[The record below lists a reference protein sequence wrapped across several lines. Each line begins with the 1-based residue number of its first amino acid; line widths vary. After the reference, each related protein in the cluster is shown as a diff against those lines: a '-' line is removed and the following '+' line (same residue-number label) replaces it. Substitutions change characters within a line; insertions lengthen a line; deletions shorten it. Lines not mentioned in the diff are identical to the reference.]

1 MPHVPPDIRNDTS
14 QALVDVTCTLGL
26 PGFDDRA
33 RGTPR
38 RFFGCSA
45 VLRRWFPMCR
55 KKFLT
60 RWATAIAFC
69 LCVTAAPSALADNTP
84 ACVAKVSA
92 YVAELDQLLSTKIP
106 WYLPDNIGPYD
117 ELQRKYF
124 PFGDC
129 DGDPILIEATKS
141 RFLQDIGYNPR
152 SKNDIVQFS
161 NGFVRIG
168 FIYDGKKRKVER
180 SGPVWVRDS
189 FFNP

>member
-1 MPHVPPDIRNDTS
+1 
-14 QALVDVTCTLGL
+14 
-26 PGFDDRA
+26 
-33 RGTPR
+33 
-38 RFFGCSA
+38 
-45 VLRRWFPMCR
+45 MCR

-152 SKNDIVQFS
+152 SKKLHCPIL
-161 NGFVRIG
+161 
-168 FIYDGKKRKVER
+168 E
-180 SGPVWVRDS
+180 WVCQDRVHLRREETQS
-189 FFNP
+189 RAQRPRLGT